1 MISEDTLM
9 IALVRTYSTHRR
21 FFYINNFENFK
32 LFVSWLTGE
41 SIGTESVGTQ
51 LPWYR
56 QNYEVQELAKILKC
70 SEQELLG
77 LLGELYE

>member
-1 MISEDTLM
+1 MTFEDTLM
-9 IALVRTYSTHRR
+9 IALVRAYTNHRR

-32 LFVSWLTGE
+32 LFVSWYTEEDVGTE
-41 SIGTESVGTQ
+41 SIGYQ

-70 SEQELLG
+70 SEHELLG

>member
-1 MISEDTLM
+1 MTPEDTLM
-9 IALVRTYSTHRR
+9 IALVKIYSTHRR

-32 LFVSWLTGE
+32 LFVRWYTE
-41 SIGTESVGTQ
+41 DDVGTESVGIQ
-51 LPWYR
+51 LHWYR

-70 SEQELLG
+70 SEHRLLG